1 MYKTFG
7 YTFLGMLAWRKLLW
21 NSKPNSKTSKNSYNG
36 YHKAGDYADAL
47 DDFLSVL
54 PNAIK
59 SFNSKG
65 EVY

>member
-1 MYKTFG
+1 
-7 YTFLGMLAWRKLLW
+7 MLAWRKLLW